1 MRITRLLIVLLLLAA
16 STVAFAQSRD
26 GAPIEQQM
34 SAEEFKAAGL
44 DKLSA
49 AELARLNAWLARS
62 VPSQAAIDKAREEG
76 RQEVVKKHRG
86 FFDFGDGEPIQSR
99 IVGEFNGFEGKRKYT
114 LENGEV
120 WQQTDATTLHGV
132 RGTNLPVTIRPG
144 VLGAWWMRVQGSSVQ
159 AKVKRIK

>member
-49 AELARLNAWLARS
+49 AELGRVNAWLARS

-99 IVGEFNGFEGKRKYT
+99 IVGEFNGFEGKR
-114 LENGEV
+114 LS
-120 WQQTDATTLHGV
+120 LIH
-132 RGTNLPVTIRPG
+132 I
-144 VLGAWWMRVQGSSVQ
+144 
-159 AKVKRIK
+159 

>member
-86 FFDFGDGEPIQSR
+86 FFDFGSKEPIVSN
-99 IVGEFNGFEGKRKYT
+99 IAGKFDGFGKGRQYT
-114 LENGEV
+114 LQNSQV
-120 WQQTDATTLHGV
+120 WEQVDDATLTGIHK
-132 RGTNLPVTIRPG
+132 TDPG
-144 VLGAWWMRVQGSSVQ
+144 VKITPGVVGIWYMKINGYNTA
-159 AKVKRIK
+159 AKVQRIK